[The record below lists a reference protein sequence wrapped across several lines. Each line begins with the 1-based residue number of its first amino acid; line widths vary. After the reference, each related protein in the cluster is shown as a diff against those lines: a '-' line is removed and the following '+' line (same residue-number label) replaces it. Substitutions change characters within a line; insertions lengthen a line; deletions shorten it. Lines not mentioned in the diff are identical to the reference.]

1 MLNQET
7 LEKLRRMRLGSM
19 ADALEAQ
26 QSDPR
31 HQELSFEERLG
42 LLVDR
47 EWTARRDRKLARL
60 LKEARLRLPAAAPED
75 IDYRAARGLDKPLL
89 RSLFGGEWLRD
100 GRAVLLTGPTGV
112 GKTFIACALGN
123 AACRQGFRT
132 RYYRVPRLLGDLE
145 LARADGSY
153 ASFLSHLASLGLL
166 ILDDW
171 GLAPLTAP
179 EARDLLEVVDDR
191 CMARSTLVSSQ
202 LPVENWHS
210 TMADPTVADA
220 ILDRLVHNAYRL
232 ALKGE
237 SLRKVKPQTTTNED
251 QEQG

>member
-1 MLNQET
+1 MLTEET
-7 LEKLRRMRLGSM
+7 LEKLRRMRLGAM
-19 ADALEAQ
+19 ADALQAQ
-26 QSDPR
+26 RSAPEI
-31 HQELSFEERLG
+31 HELSFEERLG

-47 EWTARRDRKLARL
+47 EWTARRDRRLARL
-60 LKEARLRLPAAAPED
+60 LKEARLRLPAAPED
-75 IDYRAARGLDKPLL
+75 IDYRTPRGLERPLL
-89 RSLFGGEWLRD
+89 RTLLGGEWLRD
-100 GRAVLLTGPTGV
+100 GRNILLTGPTGV

-145 LARADGSY
+145 MARADGSY
-153 ASFLSHLASLGLL
+153 PSFLGRLSRLDLL

-191 CMARSTLVSSQ
+191 SMTRSTLVSSQ

-210 TMADPTVADA
+210 TMGDPTVADA
-220 ILDRLVHNAYRL
+220 ILDRLVHNAYRI

-237 SLRKVKPQTTTNED
+237 SMRKVIPDPRTNE
-251 QEQG
+251 QEAQG

>member
-7 LEKLRRMRLGSM
+7 LEKLRRMRLGAM
-19 ADALEAQ
+19 ADALVAQEAA
-26 QSDPR
+26 PET
-31 HQELSFEERLG
+31 HELSFEERLG
-42 LLVDR
+42 LVVDQ
-47 EWTARRDRKLARL
+47 EWTARRDRRLARL
-60 LKEARLRLPAAAPED
+60 LRQARLRLPAAPED
-75 IDYRAARGLDKPLL
+75 IDYRTPRGIDKPLL
-89 RSLFGGEWLRD
+89 RKLIGGDWLRD
-100 GRAVLLTGPTGV
+100 GRNVLVTGPTGV
-112 GKTFIACALGN
+112 GKTFLACALGN
-123 AACRQGFRT
+123 AACRQGFTT

-153 ASFLSHLASLGLL
+153 GVVLGRLATADLL

-171 GLAPLTAP
+171 GLAPLTAA

-191 CMARSTLVSSQ
+191 SMTRSTMISSQ

-220 ILDRLVHNAYRL
+220 ILDRLVHNAYRI

-237 SLRKVKPQTTTNED
+237 SMRKVIPDRGTNEG
-251 QEQG
+251 ETEE

>member
-1 MLNQET
+1 MLDQQT
-7 LEKLRRMRLGSM
+7 LEKLRRMRLGTM
-19 ADALEAQ
+19 ANALEVQ
-26 QSDPR
+26 QSDPQC
-31 HQELSFEERLG
+31 QELSFEERLG

-47 EWTARRDRKLARL
+47 EWTARRDRRLSRL
-60 LKEARLRLPAAAPED
+60 LKEARLRLPAAPED
-75 IDYRAARGLDKPLL
+75 IDYRASRGLEKPLL

-100 GRAVLLTGPTGV
+100 GRSVLLTGPTGV

-153 ASFLSHLASLGLL
+153 ASFLGRLASLDLL

-191 CMARSTLVSSQ
+191 CLARSTLVSSQ

-220 ILDRLVHNAYRL
+220 ILDRLVHNAYKL
-232 ALKGE
+232 ALAGE
-237 SLRKVKPQTTTNED
+237 SMRKVIPTPAANE
-251 QEQG
+251 EQDLT